1 VSTRIAGGNLAA
13 RGMFPHQVGLVI
25 QLSAG
30 VLIKCGGSLITS
42 QFVVTAAHCLID
54 GIGAKIYFG
63 ATRFADPEDS
73 AEELVV
79 THRDFIIHPEYL
91 GFGGYNDLALIRL
104 PRMVTLSEK
113 VKTIEMAGDFMHQSF
128 LEGQLVTLSGWGS
141 LGGSENN
148 DTRDLYYLDVEVI
161 DQERCMCHFLPG
173 LVSQK
178 RHLCTDGSRGRGACN
193 GDSGGPVV
201 VLFQNTSYL
210 IGVTSFGSAGG
221 CELGA
226 PTSVTVYL
234 GATVRTSAEITHT
247 VPSSDIIIH
256 SGWNS
261 STLKNDISLIKI
273 PSVSYSSKI
282 QAASL
287 PSISSSYSTY
297 AGETAIASGW
307 GRTSDSSSSV
317 ATNLN
322 YVELSVITNSV
333 CAATYGTSIVTS
345 SNICVSTANGKS
357 TCNGDSGGPLVLASS
372 KVQIGLTSFGAAAG
386 CEKGYPAA
394 FTRTTSYLDWIKSN
408 TGL

>member
-13 RGMFPHQVGLVI
+13 RGMFPHQVGLLI
-25 QLSAG
+25 QLGAG
-30 VLIKCGGSLITS
+30 GLIKCGGSLITS
-42 QFVVTAAHCLID
+42 QFIATAAHCLID
-54 GIGAKIYFG
+54 GIGAKIYLG
-63 ATRFADPEDS
+63 ATRFADPEDA

-79 THRDFIIHPEYL
+79 THRDFIIHPDYL

-104 PRMVTLSEK
+104 PKRATLSER

-128 LEGQLVTLSGWGS
+128 LEGKLVTLSGWGT
-141 LGGSENN
+141 LGDMEEKNN
-148 DTRDLYYLDVEVI
+148 RDLYYLDVEVI
-161 DQERCMCHFLPG
+161 DQELCMCYFLPG
-173 LVSQK
+173 LVSQR

-193 GDSGGPVV
+193 GDSGGPLVL
-201 VLFQNTSYL
+201 LFQNTSYL

-234 GATVRTSAEITHT
+234 GATVRTSAEVTHT
-247 VPSSDIIIH
+247 VSSSDIIIH

-261 STLKNDISLIKI
+261 SNLKNDISLIKI
-273 PSVSYSSKI
+273 PSVSYSSRI
-282 QAASL
+282 QAAAL
-287 PSISSSYSTY
+287 PAKSSSYSTY

-317 ATNLN
+317 ATNLQFAK
-322 YVELSVITNSV
+322 LTVITNSV
-333 CAATYGTSIVTS
+333 CAATYGTSIVTA
-345 SNICVSTANGKS
+345 SNICVSTPSGVS
-357 TCNGDSGGPLVLASS
+357 TCNGDSGGPLVLESS

-394 FTRTTSYLDWIKSN
+394 FTRLTSYLDWISSN
-408 TGL
+408 TGI